1 MKEQSFVYILAS
13 KKNGTIYVGVT
24 SNLQKRIYE
33 HKQGVFKGFT
43 KRYNIKILVYYEV
56 FDDIMEA
63 IKREK
68 ILKGWKRNKKIMLIE
83 QDNKEWQDLYESL
96 FKTSS

>member
-83 QDNKEWQDLYESL
+83 QDNKEW
-96 FKTSS
+96 